1 MRKLFI
7 CLKSLIAAPV
17 MLVIAYLLS
26 LPFYYFALT
35 WQGGSRVSLL
45 ENFFVLAW
53 AVVGFVAFRWLDRI
67 FRDDGSGDLYL
78 RSSILV
84 VMAIVL
90 FFRGNGSYAV
100 NLGRKL
106 YPEGIRYKSMLSF
119 EEGVGWEEFA
129 DLMKFSSVYITIYEA
144 AFCFLLAMFIRSVWN
159 QRMPP
164 YITKM
169 KLNYYEWIDR
179 VKEEEP
185 KEKRKGNRRKTGR
198 SEKFSFVQERNG
210 RENKL
215 FGKERRIYII
225 KKDWSKD
232 RRV

>member
-78 RSSILV
+78 WSSILV

-106 YPEGIRYKSMLSF
+106 YPEG
-119 EEGVGWEEFA
+119 
-129 DLMKFSSVYITIYEA
+129 
-144 AFCFLLAMFIRSVWN
+144 
-159 QRMPP
+159 
-164 YITKM
+164 
-169 KLNYYEWIDR
+169 
-179 VKEEEP
+179 
-185 KEKRKGNRRKTGR
+185 
-198 SEKFSFVQERNG
+198 
-210 RENKL
+210 NK
-215 FGKERRIYII
+215 I
-225 KKDWSKD
+225 
-232 RRV
+232 